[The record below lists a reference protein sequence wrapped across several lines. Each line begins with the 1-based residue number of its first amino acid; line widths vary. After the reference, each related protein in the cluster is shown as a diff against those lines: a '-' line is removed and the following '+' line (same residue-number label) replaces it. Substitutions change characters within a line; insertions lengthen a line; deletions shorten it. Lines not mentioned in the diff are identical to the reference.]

1 MLLKNVKIQHKNH
14 ILFKCNNNIYYQE
27 INNDNKLNLFNRNL
41 INIFLNQFEDT
52 LGIVTYDD
60 IVQMSA
66 IENHDTAII
75 DLPNNLCNLT
85 IMSTMCSRIVFSD
98 NVSSSIENI
107 SIDKSN
113 ITQFPNIRNC
123 RKLKTCKINHS
134 AITDFSI
141 DYDLPDSLFE
151 LNLQGNLIKNVN
163 VPFSYDKL
171 DVKTLFKKNFSDNYL
186 NYDLFPEK
194 IRLKS
199 NLVRQYTYKH
209 NPINFI
215 NVRNENIHHFIGG
228 LGLVVAPIQESP
240 FFGSQSVH
248 LSSINKSILTSF
260 NNMMEFIEKNNIK
273 LKELNEYTILERI
286 INLFNPQKERIINT
300 SIQELKTNSA
310 FVQNMAILTT
320 NSMTKKTYK
329 ETFIIIWSIL
339 CFKHEKETIDLND
352 AINRI
357 IVELNDGKGMCFTGV
372 YNRLINSV
380 VGIIE
385 GVQVGLSEAEELQL
399 EIGKIITNLN
409 DTLKPDYAFNNA
421 ICDAKQTLE
430 FVKDVNVKNAWL
442 DAIYDLKPDN
452 EKINYKGTTY
462 LRTWDHDILDL
473 REKEIIGYYNEAEQN
488 ILFINDL

>member
-85 IMSTMCSRIVFSD
+85 IMSTMCSRIVFND

-163 VPFSYDKL
+163 VPFSYEKL
-171 DVKTLFKKNFSDNYL
+171 DVKTLFKKNLSDNYL

-194 IRLKS
+194 LRLKC
-199 NLVRQYTYKH
+199 NLIRQNTYKH

-215 NVRNENIHHFIGG
+215 NVRNENIHHFIDG
-228 LGLVVAPIQESP
+228 LGQALNPESQ
-240 FFGSQSVH
+240 FFGLQNVH

-260 NNMMEFIEKNNIK
+260 NNMMEFINKNNIK
-273 LKELNEYTILERI
+273 LKDLKEDTTLEI
-286 INLFNPQKERIINT
+286 IFNYFNNTCVQK
-300 SIQELKTNSA
+300 LKKNSA
-310 FVQNMAILTT
+310 FLANMALISIH
-320 NSMTKKTYK
+320 SMTKKTFK

-339 CFKHEKETIDLND
+339 CFKHEKGLIDLND

-357 IVELNDGKGMCFTGV
+357 IIEVNDGKGMCFTGV
-372 YNRLINSV
+372 YNRLLNSV

-409 DTLKPDYAFNNA
+409 DTSKPDYAFNNA

-452 EKINYKGTTY
+452 EKINYNGTTY

-473 REKEIIGYYNEAEQN
+473 REKDIIGYYNETEQN

>member
-1 MLLKNVKIQHKNH
+1 MLLQNVKIIHKNN
-14 ILFKCNNNIYYQE
+14 IVFKCNNNLYYQQ

-41 INIFLNQFEDT
+41 MNIVLNQYEDT

-60 IVQMSA
+60 IVQMST
-66 IENHDTAII
+66 IENHDTDII

-123 RKLKTCKINHS
+123 KKLKTCKINHS
-134 AITDFSI
+134 AITNFSI
-141 DYDLPDSLFE
+141 DYDLPDTLFE
-151 LNLQGNLIKNVN
+151 LNLQGNLIKNGN

-171 DVKTLFKKNFSDNYL
+171 DVKTLLKKNFSDNYL

-199 NLVRQYTYKH
+199 NLIRQNTYKH

-215 NVRNENIHHFIGG
+215 NVRNENIHHFIDG
-228 LGLVVAPIQESP
+228 LGQALKPELH
-240 FFGSQSVH
+240 FFTSQNIH

-260 NNMMEFIEKNNIK
+260 NNMMEFIETNNIK
-273 LKELNEYTILERI
+273 LKDLNEDTMVTLLDKIFPY
-286 INLFNPQKERIINT
+286 FNNT
-300 SIQELKTNSA
+300 GIHKLKKNVA
-310 FVQNMAILTT
+310 FIANMALETT

-339 CFKHEKETIDLND
+339 CFKHEKGTIDLND
-352 AINRI
+352 AIDSI
-357 IVELNDGKGMCFTGV
+357 IIELNDGKGMCFTGV
-372 YNRLINSV
+372 YNRLLNSV

-385 GVQVGLSEAEELQL
+385 GVQVGFSEAEELQL
-399 EIGKIITNLN
+399 EIGKIISNLN
-409 DTLKPDYAFNNA
+409 DTSKPDYAFNNA

-442 DAIYDLKPDN
+442 DAIYDLKPND
-452 EKINYKGTTY
+452 EKINYNGTTY

-473 REKEIIGYYNEAEQN
+473 RDKEVIGYYNETEQN
-488 ILFINDL
+488 ILFINDLN

>member
-1 MLLKNVKIQHKNH
+1 
-14 ILFKCNNNIYYQE
+14 
-27 INNDNKLNLFNRNL
+27 
-41 INIFLNQFEDT
+41 
-52 LGIVTYDD
+52 
-60 IVQMSA
+60 
-66 IENHDTAII
+66 
-75 DLPNNLCNLT
+75 
-85 IMSTMCSRIVFSD
+85 
-98 NVSSSIENI
+98 
-107 SIDKSN
+107 
-113 ITQFPNIRNC
+113 
-123 RKLKTCKINHS
+123 
-134 AITDFSI
+134 
-141 DYDLPDSLFE
+141 
-151 LNLQGNLIKNVN
+151 
-163 VPFSYDKL
+163 
-171 DVKTLFKKNFSDNYL
+171 
-186 NYDLFPEK
+186 
-194 IRLKS
+194 
-199 NLVRQYTYKH
+199 
-209 NPINFI
+209 
-215 NVRNENIHHFIGG
+215 
-228 LGLVVAPIQESP
+228 
-240 FFGSQSVH
+240 
-248 LSSINKSILTSF
+248 
-260 NNMMEFIEKNNIK
+260 
-273 LKELNEYTILERI
+273 
-286 INLFNPQKERIINT
+286 
-300 SIQELKTNSA
+300 
-310 FVQNMAILTT
+310 MAILTT

-452 EKINYKGTTY
+452 EKINYKGKTY